1 MKDKIVINGTPP
13 AWDQA
18 EYESRVATWVHAY
31 RHTEKSMEL
40 VSASLGHE
48 FLQAVIE
55 KAQAGYT
62 ITHTK
67 RLVHA
72 ELYHSTYM
80 VKPVE
85 MQEQDI
91 EAIKAKVKSE
101 YAEWLEGEHTRYQ
114 NLLREQLIQV
124 QEEKERKV
132 AEAAKAKQMAAIE
145 KEVQACYKPL
155 VIPE

>member
-18 EYESRVATWVHAY
+18 EYVRRVESWVHAY

-48 FLQAVIE
+48 FLQAVID

-80 VKPVE
+80 VKPLE
-85 MQEQDI
+85 MQQQDI

-101 YAEWLEGEHTRYQ
+101 YVDWLESEHARYQ
-114 NLLREQLIQV
+114 NLLREQLIQA
-124 QEEKERKV
+124 QEEKDRQA
-132 AEAAKAKQMAAIE
+132 AEQAKAKQLAKIE
-145 KEVQACYKPL
+145 AEVRACYKPL
-155 VIPE
+155 DIPV

>member
-1 MKDKIVINGTPP
+1 MKDKIIINGTPP

-18 EYESRVATWVHAY
+18 EYESRVASWVHAY

-40 VSASLGHE
+40 VSGSLGHE
-48 FLQAVIE
+48 FLQAVID

-80 VKPVE
+80 VKPLE
-85 MQEQDI
+85 MQQQDI

-101 YAEWLEGEHTRYQ
+101 YVEWLESEHARYQ
-114 NLLREQLIQV
+114 SLLREQLVQA
-124 QEEKERKV
+124 QEEKERKAV
-132 AEAAKAKQMAAIE
+132 EAAKAKQLVAIE

-155 VIPE
+155 VIPD

>member
-1 MKDKIVINGTPP
+1 MTEKIKITGIPP
-13 AWDQA
+13 QWDQA
-18 EYESRVATWVHAY
+18 EYARRVESWVHAY

-48 FLQAVIE
+48 FLQAVID

-67 RLVHA
+67 RLLHG

-80 VKPVE
+80 VKPLE

-91 EAIKAKVKSE
+91 EGIKTKVKSE
-101 YAEWLEGEHTRYQ
+101 YVEWLESEHARYH
-114 NLLREQLIQV
+114 NLLREQLVQA
-124 QEEKERKV
+124 QEEKERKA

-145 KEVQACYKPL
+145 REVQGCYKPL

>member
-1 MKDKIVINGTPP
+1 MTEKIKISGIPP
-13 AWDQA
+13 QWDQA
-18 EYESRVATWVHAY
+18 EYDRRLESWVHAY

-48 FLQAVIE
+48 FLQAVID

-80 VKPVE
+80 VKPLE

-101 YAEWLEGEHTRYQ
+101 YVEWLESEHARYQ
-114 NLLREQLIQV
+114 NLLREQLVQA
-124 QEEKERKV
+124 QEEKERKA
-132 AEAAKAKQMAAIE
+132 AEQLKAKQMAAIE
-145 KEVQACYKPL
+145 KQVSECYTPL

>member
-1 MKDKIVINGTPP
+1 MTEKIKIAGIPP
-13 AWDQA
+13 QWDQA
-18 EYESRVATWVHAY
+18 EYDRRLESWVHAY
-31 RHTEKSMEL
+31 RHTENSMEL

-48 FLQAVIE
+48 FLQAVID

-80 VKPVE
+80 VKPLE

-101 YAEWLEGEHTRYQ
+101 YVEWLESEHARYQ
-114 NLLREQLIQV
+114 NLLREQLVQA
-124 QEEKERKV
+124 QEEKERKA
-132 AEAAKAKQMAAIE
+132 AEQLKAKQMAAIE
-145 KEVQACYKPL
+145 KQVSECYTQL

>member
-1 MKDKIVINGTPP
+1 MTDKIVIKGTPP

-18 EYESRVATWVHAY
+18 EYDRRVASWVHAY

-40 VSASLGHE
+40 VSGSLGHE
-48 FLQAVIE
+48 FLQAVID

-80 VKPVE
+80 VKPLE

-101 YAEWLEGEHTRYQ
+101 YVAWLESEHARYQ
-114 NLLREQLIQV
+114 SLLREQLVQA
-124 QEEKERKV
+124 QEEKDRKA
-132 AEAAKAKQMAAIE
+132 AEQAKAKQMAAIE
-145 KEVQACYKPL
+145 KEVQACYTPL
-155 VIPE
+155 NIPD

>member
-1 MKDKIVINGTPP
+1 MTEKIKISGIPP
-13 AWDQA
+13 QWDQA
-18 EYESRVATWVHAY
+18 EYNRRVESWVHAY

-48 FLQAVIE
+48 FLQAVID

-67 RLVHA
+67 RLLHG

-80 VKPVE
+80 VKPLE

-101 YAEWLEGEHTRYQ
+101 YVEWLESEHARYQ
-114 NLLREQLIQV
+114 NLLREQLVQA
-124 QEEKERKV
+124 QEEKERKA
-132 AEAAKAKQMAAIE
+132 AEQLKAKQMAAIE
-145 KEVQACYKPL
+145 KQVSECYTPL

>member
-1 MKDKIVINGTPP
+1 
-13 AWDQA
+13 
-18 EYESRVATWVHAY
+18 
-31 RHTEKSMEL
+31 MEL

-48 FLQAVIE
+48 FLQAVID
-55 KAQAGYT
+55 KANQGYT

-67 RLVHA
+67 RLQHG

-80 VKPVE
+80 VKPLE

-101 YAEWLEGEHTRYQ
+101 YVAWLESEHARYQ
-114 NLLREQLIQV
+114 SLLREQLVQA
-124 QEEKERKV
+124 QEEKERKA
-132 AEAAKAKQMAAIE
+132 AEVAKAKQLAAIE

-155 VIPE
+155 VIPD

>member
-1 MKDKIVINGTPP
+1 MTEKIKIAGIPP
-13 AWDQA
+13 QWDQA
-18 EYESRVATWVHAY
+18 EYNRRVESWVHAY

-48 FLQAVIE
+48 FLQAVID

-80 VKPVE
+80 VKPLE

-101 YAEWLEGEHTRYQ
+101 YVEWLESEHARYQ
-114 NLLREQLIQV
+114 NLLREQLVQA
-124 QEEKERKV
+124 QEEKERKAV
-132 AEAAKAKQMAAIE
+132 EAAKAKQLVAIE

-155 VIPE
+155 VIPD

>member
-1 MKDKIVINGTPP
+1 
-13 AWDQA
+13 
-18 EYESRVATWVHAY
+18 
-31 RHTEKSMEL
+31 MEL

-48 FLQAVIE
+48 FLQAVID

-80 VKPVE
+80 VKPLE

-101 YAEWLEGEHTRYQ
+101 YVEWLESEHARYQ
-114 NLLREQLIQV
+114 NLLREQLVQA
-124 QEEKERKV
+124 QEEKERKA
-132 AEAAKAKQMAAIE
+132 AEQLKAKQMAAIE
-145 KEVQACYKPL
+145 KQVSECYTPL